1 MATIQI
7 LEGPMKGVQLEID
20 KEVVFVGRSTSN
32 DVKISDETVSRKHL
46 KIFSV
51 ESCYFIEDLK
61 SKNGT
66 MINGEPLDAGFSRLI
81 TENDRVQL
89 GSTIIRLD
97 GIGANKSPITAEE
110 IEPHALEKVD
120 GPVSGKGYLGIE
132 RRSRVFTEINFIY
145 DLLQFMVDRPNV
157 KQLLEK
163 VAKYL
168 LGAYPRIDRV
178 ITFLFNDEENRME
191 EVVSR
196 SKEGNDKRPSFYT
209 NPTKLILDK
218 FVRQGKTVTI
228 YAKPDAAR
236 DGFTNAQDRVTPT
249 AVSYLPLMT
258 AYKTRGAIYIEAF
271 QGNNPVRIE
280 DFLLLKTIKRLL
292 ELSIVMGDLNVAADP
307 PSRKRNRAS
316 VKRVII

>member
-120 GPVSGKGYLGIE
+120 GPVSAKAYLGIE

-145 DLLQFMVDRPNV
+145 DLLQFMVGKPNV

-163 VAKYL
+163 IAESL

-178 ITFLFNDEENRME
+178 ITFLFNDEEKRME

-196 SKEGNDKRPSFYT
+196 SKEGNEKKPFFYT
-209 NPTKLILDK
+209 SPTKAIVDK
-218 FVRQGKTVTI
+218 FVRHGKTVAI
-228 YAKPDAAR
+228 YAKPDAVR
-236 DGFTNAQDRVTPT
+236 DGATNAQDRVVPT
-249 AVSYLPLMT
+249 AVNYLPLMT
-258 AYKTRGAIYIEAF
+258 AYKTRGAIYIESF

-280 DFLLLKTIKRLL
+280 DFLLLKAVKRLL
-292 ELSIVMGDLNVAADP
+292 ELSIVMGDLNVAAYP
-307 PSRKRNRAS
+307 PSQKQKRAT
-316 VKRVII
+316 VKRAII